1 MPPSALSAV
10 LPFLGWFGTVGS
22 RHRLGPLLLRWFP
35 SLLRLVLRCLQFQS
49 PLGYLPL
56 LMSRAA
62 ADAPLVMIRVLLSR
76 VPLMLLP
83 QLMWM
88 LMRTLPLILPMLP
101 IVAAGAACC

>member
-1 MPPSALSAV
+1 MPSV
-10 LPFLGWFGTVGS
+10 
-22 RHRLGPLLLRWFP
+22 
-35 SLLRLVLRCLQFQS
+35 QS